1 MEYNKIIAVTGLT
14 GLFELIAS
22 KADGAILKS
31 LTDKTS
37 KFISSRVH
45 QFTQLNTIEIY
56 TTGENVNMVDIFSA
70 MQKSKAALPDVKNNE
85 AVKSYF
91 EKVYPAMDFERVY
104 TSDMKK
110 IVKWF
115 DQLTANNIEMKL
127 DEVEEETPT
136 AEPVLEE
143 VVEKVE
149 EAPKKATRK
158 KKAE

>member
-70 MQKSKAALPDVKNNE
+70 MQKSKEALPDVKNNE
-85 AVKSYF
+85 AVKKYF

-127 DEVEEETPT
+127 DEVEEETAT

>member
-1 MEYNKIIAVTGLT
+1 MEYSKIIAVTGLT

-31 LTDKTS
+31 LTDNTS
-37 KFISSRVH
+37 KYISSRVH

-56 TTGENVNMVDIFSA
+56 TTEDNVNMVEIFSA
-70 MQKSKAALPDVKNNE
+70 MQKSKEALPDVKNND
-85 AVKSYF
+85 AVKKYF

-127 DEVEEETPT
+127 DEEEEETVT